1 MGIEILPYAPE
12 HVDGIVKF
20 NARLRAGGFGLG
32 WYEACEDAWL
42 PRRPGVPV
50 WREHFVALENGSEIR
65 GAYAL
70 KHQPWWIKDRFVT
83 VTDWQGPVSEG
94 IIDARYAPLGLR
106 FFRDMQKR
114 QPLLYSWGHGG
125 EEARMLQLLRSMK
138 WHFHSTPFCLR
149 VARPLPFL
157 RESTYLRSTAGRR
170 LAFDLLAM
178 TGVGWLGLKALF
190 GALSLRGA
198 AIGRP
203 PRRALDVST
212 FDAFGTWADALWAEC
227 LPAYQAIGLRD
238 ACTMNALLP
247 QGSWPPGIR
256 LRVEIHG
263 RTVGWAV
270 VMDRALRSDPR
281 FGNLRVGSVIDC
293 LALPE
298 HAPAVIRAAT
308 EFLLDRGVDLIGSN
322 QAHPEWVRAFEAN
335 GFLALP
341 NRRYFAISPALHEVL
356 SPIESVAM
364 GLHLTNLDGHG
375 PHGF

>member
-1 MGIEILPYAPE
+1 MGIEIVPYAPE
-12 HVDGIVKF
+12 HVDGVVALNRRI
-20 NARLRAGGFGLG
+20 RAGGSSVG
-32 WYEACEDAWL
+32 WYEHCDDDWL

-50 WREHFVALENGSEIR
+50 WREHFVAIENGAEVR

-94 IIDARYAPLGLR
+94 VVDTRYAPLGLR
-106 FFRDMQKR
+106 FFRDMLKR

-138 WHFHSTPFCLR
+138 WHFHATPFCLR
-149 VARPLPFL
+149 VVRPLPFL

-170 LAFDLLAM
+170 LALDLLAV

-190 GALSLRGA
+190 AALSVRGA
-198 AIGRP
+198 TIGRP
-203 PRRALDVST
+203 PRRTLDVST
-212 FDAFGTWADALWAEC
+212 FDAFEAWADALWAEC
-227 LPAYQAIGLRD
+227 VPTYQAIGLRD
-238 ACTMNALLP
+238 SRTMNALLP
-247 QGSWPPGIR
+247 QGAWPPGIR
-256 LRVEIHG
+256 LRIQNGG
-263 RTVGWAV
+263 RTLGWAV
-270 VMDRALRSDPR
+270 VMDRALQSDPR

-298 HAPAVIRAAT
+298 HASAVIRAAT
-308 EFLLDRGVDLIGSN
+308 DFLLDRGVDLIGSN

-341 NRRYFAISPALHEVL
+341 DRRYFAISPALHEAL
-356 SPIESVAM
+356 SPIERVGQ